1 MDEPTASLGTDRTIT
16 RRSVLGGVGA
26 VGLGAVAGC
35 LGTGDDDLPDPIS
48 IDDDQDCDQ
57 CTMVIENHPGPAGQA
72 HYEDPTA
79 VLDED
84 RPAQFCSSLCA
95 YAFTFDHEGEADPDV
110 IYVTD
115 YSSVDYAIESDNG
128 ADVISRHLDADA
140 FGDVEGLTLLV
151 DSDVDGAMG
160 SSIVGFS
167 DGDEAADFQD
177 DYGGDSYDHDE
188 ITSELVMSLM

>member
-1 MDEPTASLGTDRTIT
+1 MDEPTSSLGTDRTIA
-16 RRSVLGGVGA
+16 RRSVLGGIGA

-35 LGTGDDDLPDPIS
+35 IGGDEVPDPIT
-48 IDDDQDCDQ
+48 IDADQDCDQ

-95 YAFTFDHEGEADPDV
+95 YAFTFNHEGDAEPDV

-115 YSSVDYAIESDNG
+115 YSSVDYDVEAGDGSDI
-128 ADVISRHLDADA
+128 ISRHLDADA
-140 FGDVEGLTLLV
+140 FGDIRGLSLVV
-151 DSDVDGAMG
+151 DSDVNGAMG
-160 SSIVGFS
+160 SSIIGFS
-167 DGDEAADFQD
+167 DDDEAADFQNE
-177 DYGGDSYDHDE
+177 YAGDSYDHDD
-188 ITSELVMSLM
+188 ITNELIMSLM